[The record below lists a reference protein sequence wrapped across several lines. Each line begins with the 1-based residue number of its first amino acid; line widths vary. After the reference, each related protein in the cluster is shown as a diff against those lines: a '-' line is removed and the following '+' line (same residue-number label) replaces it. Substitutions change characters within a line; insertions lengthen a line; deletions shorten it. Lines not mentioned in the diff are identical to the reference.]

1 MLKNISASSVTLQW
15 NGVQTT
21 LLPGQT
27 CHYSDQKIEQRMT
40 WKHGNV
46 LQLIVESKPEP
57 EKPPLVVVDEKPSDE
72 ESGDP
77 APVEAPKKRGRPS
90 KK

>member
-1 MLKNISASSVTLQW
+1 MLKNISASPVIMQW
-15 NGVQTT
+15 NGVQTI

-27 CHYSDQKIEQRMT
+27 CHYSDPKIEQRMT
-40 WKHGNV
+40 WKHGGE

-57 EKPPLVVVDEKPSDE
+57 QAPPLVVVDEKPSEE

-77 APVEAPKKRGRPS
+77 IVETPKKRGRPS